1 MAGSARTASRALTA
15 AAILIGTL
23 RIVATYPVF
32 NHTIDEP
39 APGWNAVSITAWK
52 VLRMGLTFDHPE
64 IVVWPDRVKKATER
78 VGRGVL
84 LYYFPPSEFR

>member
-1 MAGSARTASRALTA
+1 
-15 AAILIGTL
+15 
-23 RIVATYPVF
+23 
-32 NHTIDEP
+32 
-39 APGWNAVSITAWK
+39 VSITAWK
-52 VLRMGLTFDHPE
+52 VMRLGLTFDHPE

>member
-1 MAGSARTASRALTA
+1 LAGSARTASRALTA

-52 VLRMGLTFDHPE
+52 VLRMGLTFDHPG
-64 IVVWPDRVKKATER
+64 IVVWDRVKATER
-78 VGRGVL
+78 LGRGVL
-84 LYYFPPSEFR
+84 LYYFPPSELR

>member
-52 VLRMGLTFDHPE
+52 VLRMGLTFDHPG
-64 IVVWPDRVKKATER
+64 IVVWDRVKATER
-78 VGRGVL
+78 LGRGVL
-84 LYYFPPSEFR
+84 LYYFPPSELR